1 MATVAGKCAACGT
14 PLEVKVTPAFAGAA
28 LAALAFSGF
37 VGAQEGPILI
47 GASIPLTGG
56 VAIY

>member
-1 MATVAGKCAACGT
+1 MLRMRLTI
-14 PLEVKVTPAFAGAA
+14 AGAA

-56 VAIY
+56 VAMFGQH